1 MRSKSPNHRIWFF
14 INNAKDQGKDSIEF
28 YRPVSKLADR
38 KYSELCEELNSMG
51 YYAKDMTNP
60 NGSSLAGIIAVNN
73 ILHDV
78 PYYEED
84 DGPLTQAQL
93 EEIQRIANETHFRET
108 GRHLPSEDDPGWVRL
123 F

>member
-14 INNAKDQGKDSIEF
+14 INNAKEQGKDSIEF

-60 NGSSLAGIIAVNN
+60 NGSSLAGIISINN
-73 ILHDV
+73 ILKVQD
-78 PYYEED
+78 EEMVSSH
-84 DGPLTQAQL
+84 AVQL
-93 EEIQRIANETHFRET
+93 LKEAKKSLE
-108 GRHLPSEDDPGWVRL
+108 G
-123 F
+123 